1 MASLLYKWLLV
12 SFMPFGLFFNQ
23 AGVPVAAE
31 KVQGSFHPFYVSVT
45 EINHNAK
52 AQTLEISCKIF
63 VDDMESVL
71 KQNYKKAVDL
81 TSAQQHA
88 QNDGLISDYIS
99 RHLLI
104 TADGKLAKLHYIGFE
119 KESESVYGYFE
130 VANVPSVKK
139 LQLDNSLLQDLTTD
153 QINIMHV
160 TVNGTRKSYKLDYPQ
175 KQANFDF

>member
-1 MASLLYKWLLV
+1 MAALLYKWLLV
-12 SFMPFGLFFNQ
+12 SFLPFGLFFNNSPLP
-23 AGVPVAAE
+23 AVKDKAHKVA
-31 KVQGSFHPFYVSVT
+31 HPFYISVT

-63 VDDMESVL
+63 VDDMENVL

-81 TSAQQHA
+81 TNAQQQA
-88 QNDGLISDYIS
+88 QNDGLISDYVT

-130 VANVPSVKK
+130 VTNVPAVKK

-175 KQANFDF
+175 KQASFNF